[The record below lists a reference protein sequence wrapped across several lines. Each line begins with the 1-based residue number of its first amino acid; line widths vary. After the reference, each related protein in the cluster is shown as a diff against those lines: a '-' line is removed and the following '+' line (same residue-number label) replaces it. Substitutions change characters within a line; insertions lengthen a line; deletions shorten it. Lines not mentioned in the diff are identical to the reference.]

1 MPKSNFYFEFFKY
14 LDGFKDL
21 AFVIDPDSREI
32 LFLNKSACNELHI
45 SLDDILDKHILI
57 SDVFAKDKHAKV
69 FNKNNLHTHS
79 FYNWVFWDKNSGSYV
94 NETERAAVDF
104 EISWY
109 YRGAEE
115 FTQDFVRIMLLKS
128 DLTVGCAV
136 IKIEPTKSWY
146 SAAVCEKILYTQPV
160 PIQQAES
167 EIEQIVLENQ

>member
-1 MPKSNFYFEFFKY
+1 MKTLTKIYACIAAAAS
-14 LDGFKDL
+14 
-21 AFVIDPDSREI
+21 
-32 LFLNKSACNELHI
+32 LFAAALCAGCTTENSLLIELHTWGNTSGVPNNVIAI
-45 SLDDILDKHILI
+45 SFDDRDVNVKI
-57 SDVFAKDKHAKV
+57 SAA
-69 FNKNNLHTHS
+69 TG
-79 FYNWVFWDKNSGSYV
+79 VFWDKNSGSYV
-94 NETERAAVDF
+94 NEIERAAVDF

-109 YRGAEE
+109 YGGAEE

-128 DLTVGCAV
+128 DLAVGCAV